1 MNTTTFATSTNAL
14 APTNPFAE
22 DRTEPRDEQL
32 VAEAL
37 AGSRPALDSLVSR
50 HQRWIYNI
58 AFRMVMTPQDAEDVT
73 QEVLIKIL
81 TKLSSYDPSKAAFR
95 TWLYRIVTN
104 HVINMKTRGYE
115 AAMTSLEN
123 YYTGI
128 LAVPDQDPKASPEM
142 DALAKDLEVGCIMGT
157 LLCLERTQR
166 VAFILAVGFDVT
178 DTMGA
183 EILEMSPDSFR
194 KTLSRARARLHQY
207 MSGNCGV
214 FNPDAPCRCRK
225 KVPGFLQMGAI
236 KEGQLSFIQPSSPS
250 VRQLVGDTIS
260 RFESEIYADFVRL
273 HREQPLYAAPD
284 VTAWLGELVERREFK
299 EIFHLN

>member
-1 MNTTTFATSTNAL
+1 
-14 APTNPFAE
+14 
-22 DRTEPRDEQL
+22 
-32 VAEAL
+32 
-37 AGSRPALDSLVSR
+37 
-50 HQRWIYNI
+50 
-58 AFRMVMTPQDAEDVT
+58 MVMTPQDAEDVT
-73 QEVLIKIL
+73 QEVLIRIL

-115 AAMTSLEN
+115 AAMTGLES

-183 EILEMSPDSFR
+183 EVLDISPDNFR
-194 KTLSRARARLHQY
+194 QTLSRARARLHQY

-236 KEGQLSFIQPSSPS
+236 KEGHRSFIQPSSPS

>member
-1 MNTTTFATSTNAL
+1 MSTTTDPS
-14 APTNPFAE
+14 PTTPFAQE
-22 DRTEPRDEQL
+22 ERAEPRDEQL

-37 AGSRPALDSLVSR
+37 AGNRPSLERLVSR

-81 TKLSSYDPSKAAFR
+81 TKLSSYDPHKATFR
-95 TWLYRIVTN
+95 TWLYRIVAN
-104 HVINMKTRGYE
+104 HVINMKSRGYE
-115 AAMTSLEN
+115 AAMTTLES
-123 YYTGI
+123 YYEGI
-128 LAVPDQDPKASPEM
+128 LKVSDQTSESSPEM
-142 DALAKDLEVGCIMGT
+142 DALAEDLKVGCIMGT

-166 VAFILAVGFDVT
+166 IAFILAIGFDVT

-183 EILEMSPDSFR
+183 EILEMSPDAFR

-225 KVPGFLQMGAI
+225 KVPGFLEMGAI
-236 KEGQLSFIQPSSPS
+236 SKGQLNFIQPSSPS
-250 VRQLVGDTIS
+250 VRKIVGDTIS
-260 RFESEIYADFVRL
+260 RFEEEIYTDFVRL
-273 HREQPLYAAPD
+273 HREQPLYAVPD
-284 VTAWLGELVERREFK
+284 ATAWLRDLVQRREFK
-299 EIFHLN
+299 EIFNLH